1 MNKLEKFSIKN
12 KILNGQIKKDWN
24 KNLAN
29 KFNID
34 LNNNKNK
41 EEFQIKEDYNKIN
54 NIISNK
60 KISNSNNKNKL
71 ISFNKSNKSNIAS
84 FSYHSYN
91 STTSSGC
98 KINNK

>member
-24 KNLAN
+24 KNLKN

-60 KISNSNNKNKL
+60 
-71 ISFNKSNKSNIAS
+71 SNIAS